1 MSSAVTR
8 GLRAQKTASLG
19 ILLVGSFRISASNL
33 CSMYQQPLSP
43 LESLYWL
50 TWHPFL
56 RLKLFGWAI
65 SLDWLYHLAISKCNA
80 VFSFSIYKNVNFIYG
95 GVKILISNFMFLS
108 WVFYFNF
115 FFLQWVS
122 LTYDFWKF
130 SVHSQD
136 CSGRNQEIEG
146 KRKPL
151 TWAFSFSWE
160 AFTSARSFSM
170 HWKEK
175 G

>member
-8 GLRAQKTASLG
+8 GLSAQKTASLG
-19 ILLVGSFRISASNL
+19 SLLVGSFRISASNL

-56 RLKLFGWAI
+56 RLKFFRWAI
-65 SLDWLYHLAISKCNA
+65 WPHLSAHT

-115 FFLQWVS
+115 FFAVGKPHLW
-122 LTYDFWKF
+122 LLKIY
-130 SVHSQD
+130 VHSQD
-136 CSGRNQEIEG
+136 YSGRNQEIEG

-151 TWAFSFSWE
+151 TWALSFSWE
-160 AFTSARSFSM
+160 AFTSACSFSM

-175 G
+175 S